1 MKKLLTLILCLAMV
15 LSVFA
20 GCSSTPATEEG
31 ASSSGEAAQG
41 EAADSEYKD
50 TLVFA
55 MNTDVQSMDPQIQND
70 TTSEQVVK
78 MLYNTLLKFQDDGTV
93 VGDLAESW
101 SVSEDKLTWT
111 FNLKQGVKFHNGKEL
126 TSADVKATF
135 DRALNAEAGGLR
147 TTEII
152 KMFTS
157 VEAPDPYTVTITTDG
172 PYGPMES
179 LMCNMSLG
187 IMDADYI
194 EQYGLD
200 LGTSAEGENG
210 TGPFKVVSWE
220 RDQEIV
226 VERFD
231 DYFGTPAKLQTVVY
245 TIIPE
250 AASRVIALET
260 GEVDVIDKPTDE
272 DLARL
277 EADTENYTVLRK
289 PTISQRLFRFGCNDP
304 IMSNT
309 KVRQAIVYAIDRQAI
324 IDALFA
330 GSAYPSTAP
339 LAPVTFGYSD
349 LGEIEQDLELAKSL
363 LAEAGYP
370 DGFDTKIITT
380 ERYQNGI
387 ELAEII
393 SQQLAEIGINAE
405 IEVWEWSALSAS
417 WNGVTADEFDQPIFI
432 MGAGPSM
439 RDADG
444 GLRGLYTTSDT
455 VHVRPG
461 RLSGPVY
468 DRHPQ
473 QRLQLRL
480 LLQRGSGCPHRAG
493 YAGDRPAEAGGDLQG
508 SHGDPV
514 SGRPGRLLALRYV
527 WSGHYLLQGGRRD
540 PEPHFHRYL

>member
-15 LSVFA
+15 LTVFV

-31 ASSSGEAAQG
+31 ASASGDAAQG

-50 TLVFA
+50 TLVYA
-55 MNTDVQSMDPQIQND
+55 LNTDVQSLDPQIQND

-78 MLYNTLLKFQDDGTV
+78 MLYNTLLKFEDDGTV

-152 KMFTS
+152 KMFTA

-200 LGTSAEGENG
+200 LGTSVEGENG

-231 DYFGTPAKLQTVVY
+231 DYFGTPAKLKTVVY
-245 TIIPE
+245 TVIPE

-260 GEVDVIDKPTDE
+260 GEVDVIDKPTNE
-272 DLARL
+272 DLERL
-277 EADTENYTVLRK
+277 EADTENFTVLRK

-304 IMSNT
+304 IISNT

-324 IDALFA
+324 IDALFT

-393 SQQLAEIGINAE
+393 SQQLAEIGINAK

-417 WNGVTADEFDQPIFI
+417 WNGITADEFDQPIFI

-444 GLRGLYTTSDT
+444 GLRGLYTTSET
-455 VHVRPG
+455 G
-461 RLSGPVY
+461 LN
-468 DRHPQ
+468 DRNYGFYSNAEVDALIEQGMQETDQ
-473 QRLQLRL
+473 QKRVEI
-480 LLQRGSGCPHRAG
+480 
-493 YAGDRPAEAGGDLQG
+493 YKEAMEILYRE
-508 SHGDPV
+508 DPV
-514 SGRPGRLLALRYV
+514 AFWLFDMYGLAITSSKVEGVTLSPISTITFENATV
-527 WSGHYLLQGGRRD
+527 KK
-540 PEPHFHRYL
+540 

>member
-15 LSVFA
+15 LTVFV

-31 ASSSGEAAQG
+31 ASASGDAAQG

-50 TLVFA
+50 TLVYA
-55 MNTDVQSMDPQIQND
+55 LNTDVQSLDPQIQND

-152 KMFTS
+152 KMFTA

-200 LGTSAEGENG
+200 LGTSVEGENG

-231 DYFGTPAKLQTVVY
+231 DYFGTPAKLKTVVY
-245 TIIPE
+245 TVIPE

-277 EADTENYTVLRK
+277 EADTENFTVLRK

-304 IMSNT
+304 IISNT

-324 IDALFA
+324 IDALFT
-330 GSAYPSTAP
+330 GSGYPSTAP

-417 WNGVTADEFDQPIFI
+417 WNGITADEFDQPIFI

-444 GLRGLYTTSDT
+444 GLRGLYTTSET
-455 VHVRPG
+455 G
-461 RLSGPVY
+461 LN
-468 DRHPQ
+468 DRNYGFYSNAEVDALIEQGMQETDQ
-473 QRLQLRL
+473 QKRVEI
-480 LLQRGSGCPHRAG
+480 
-493 YAGDRPAEAGGDLQG
+493 YKEAMEILYRE
-508 SHGDPV
+508 DPV
-514 SGRPGRLLALRYV
+514 AFWLFDMYGLAITSSKVEGVTLSPISTITFENATV
-527 WSGHYLLQGGRRD
+527 KK
-540 PEPHFHRYL
+540 

>member
-15 LSVFA
+15 LTVFA

-31 ASSSGEAAQG
+31 ASASGDAAQG

-50 TLVFA
+50 TLVYA
-55 MNTDVQSMDPQIQND
+55 LNTDVQSLDPQIQND

-78 MLYNTLLKFQDDGTV
+78 MLYNTLLKFEDDGTV

-152 KMFTS
+152 KMFTA

-200 LGTSAEGENG
+200 LGTSVEGENG

-231 DYFGTPAKLQTVVY
+231 EYFGTPAKLQTVVY
-245 TIIPE
+245 TVIPE

-260 GEVDVIDKPTDE
+260 GEVDVIDKPTNE
-272 DLARL
+272 DLERL

-304 IMSNT
+304 IISNT

-324 IDALFA
+324 IDALFT

-370 DGFDTKIITT
+370 DGFDTKIVTT

-393 SQQLAEIGINAE
+393 SQQLAEIGINAK

-417 WNGVTADEFDQPIFI
+417 WNGITADEFDQPIFI

-444 GLRGLYTTSDT
+444 GLRGLYTTSET
-455 VHVRPG
+455 G
-461 RLSGPVY
+461 LN
-468 DRHPQ
+468 DRNYGFYSNAEVDALIEQGMQETDQ
-473 QRLQLRL
+473 QKRVEI
-480 LLQRGSGCPHRAG
+480 
-493 YAGDRPAEAGGDLQG
+493 YKEAMEILYRE
-508 SHGDPV
+508 DPV
-514 SGRPGRLLALRYV
+514 AFWLFDMYGLAITSSKVEGVTLSPISTITFENATV
-527 WSGHYLLQGGRRD
+527 KK
-540 PEPHFHRYL
+540 

>member
-15 LSVFA
+15 LTVFA

-78 MLYNTLLKFQDDGTV
+78 MLYNTLLKFEDDGTV

-152 KMFTS
+152 KMFTA
-157 VEAPDPYTVTITTDG
+157 VEAPDPYTVTITTDA

-200 LGTSAEGENG
+200 LGTSVEGENG

-277 EADTENYTVLRK
+277 EADTENFTVLRK

-304 IMSNT
+304 IISNT

-324 IDALFA
+324 IDALFT

-393 SQQLAEIGINAE
+393 SQQLAEIGINAK

-417 WNGVTADEFDQPIFI
+417 WNGITADEFDQPIFI

-444 GLRGLYTTSDT
+444 GLRGLYTTSET
-455 VHVRPG
+455 G
-461 RLSGPVY
+461 LN
-468 DRHPQ
+468 DRNYGFYSNAEVDALIEQGMQETDQ
-473 QRLQLRL
+473 QKRVEI
-480 LLQRGSGCPHRAG
+480 
-493 YAGDRPAEAGGDLQG
+493 YKEAMEILYRE
-508 SHGDPV
+508 DPV
-514 SGRPGRLLALRYV
+514 AFWLFDMYGLAITSSKVEGVTLSPISTITFENATV
-527 WSGHYLLQGGRRD
+527 KK
-540 PEPHFHRYL
+540 

>member
-15 LSVFA
+15 LTVFA

-31 ASSSGEAAQG
+31 ASASGDAAQG

-78 MLYNTLLKFQDDGTV
+78 MLYNTLLKFEDDGTV

-152 KMFTS
+152 KMFTA

-194 EQYGLD
+194 EKYGLD
-200 LGTSAEGENG
+200 LGTSVEGENG

-277 EADTENYTVLRK
+277 EADTENFTVLRK

-304 IMSNT
+304 IISNT

-324 IDALFA
+324 IDALFT

-339 LAPVTFGYSD
+339 LAPVTFGYSN

-370 DGFDTKIITT
+370 DGFDTKIVTT

-417 WNGVTADEFDQPIFI
+417 WNAITADEFDQPIFI

-444 GLRGLYTTSDT
+444 GLRGLYTTSET
-455 VHVRPG
+455 G
-461 RLSGPVY
+461 LN
-468 DRHPQ
+468 DRNYGFYSNAEVDALIEQGMQETDQ
-473 QRLQLRL
+473 QKRVEI
-480 LLQRGSGCPHRAG
+480 
-493 YAGDRPAEAGGDLQG
+493 YKEAMEILYRE
-508 SHGDPV
+508 DPV
-514 SGRPGRLLALRYV
+514 AFWLFDMYGLAITSSKVEGVTLSPISTITFENATV
-527 WSGHYLLQGGRRD
+527 KK
-540 PEPHFHRYL
+540 

>member
-31 ASSSGEAAQG
+31 ASASGDAAQG

-50 TLVFA
+50 TLVYA
-55 MNTDVQSMDPQIQND
+55 LNTDVQSLDPQIQND
-70 TTSEQVVK
+70 TTSESVVK
-78 MLYNTLLKFQDDGTV
+78 MLYNTLLKFEDDGTV

-152 KMFTS
+152 KMFTA

-200 LGTSAEGENG
+200 LGTSVEGENG

-260 GEVDVIDKPTDE
+260 GEVDVIDKPTNE
-272 DLARL
+272 DLERL
-277 EADTENYTVLRK
+277 EADTENFTVLRR

-304 IMSNT
+304 IISNT

-324 IDALFA
+324 IDALFT

-370 DGFDTKIITT
+370 DGFDTKIVTT

-417 WNGVTADEFDQPIFI
+417 WNGITADEFDQPIFI

-444 GLRGLYTTSDT
+444 GLRGLYTTSET
-455 VHVRPG
+455 G
-461 RLSGPVY
+461 LN
-468 DRHPQ
+468 DRNYGFYSNAEVDALIEQGMQETDQ
-473 QRLQLRL
+473 QKRVEI
-480 LLQRGSGCPHRAG
+480 
-493 YAGDRPAEAGGDLQG
+493 YKEAMEILYRE
-508 SHGDPV
+508 DPV
-514 SGRPGRLLALRYV
+514 AFWLFDMYGLAITSSKVEGVTLSPISTITFENATV
-527 WSGHYLLQGGRRD
+527 KK
-540 PEPHFHRYL
+540 

>member
-15 LSVFA
+15 LTVFA

-31 ASSSGEAAQG
+31 ASASGDAAQG

-50 TLVFA
+50 TLVYA
-55 MNTDVQSMDPQIQND
+55 LNTDVQSLDPQIQND

-78 MLYNTLLKFQDDGTV
+78 MLYNTLLKFEDDGTV

-152 KMFTS
+152 KMFTA

-194 EQYGLD
+194 EKYGLD
-200 LGTSAEGENG
+200 LGTSVEGENG

-277 EADTENYTVLRK
+277 EADTENFTVLRK

-304 IMSNT
+304 IISNT

-324 IDALFA
+324 IDALFT

-339 LAPVTFGYSD
+339 LAPVTFGYSN

-370 DGFDTKIITT
+370 DGFDTKIVTT

-417 WNGVTADEFDQPIFI
+417 WNGITADEFDQPIFI

-444 GLRGLYTTSDT
+444 GLRGLYTTSET
-455 VHVRPG
+455 G
-461 RLSGPVY
+461 LN
-468 DRHPQ
+468 DRNYGFYSNAEVDALIEQGMQETDQ
-473 QRLQLRL
+473 QKRVEI
-480 LLQRGSGCPHRAG
+480 
-493 YAGDRPAEAGGDLQG
+493 YKEAMEILYRE
-508 SHGDPV
+508 DPV
-514 SGRPGRLLALRYV
+514 AFWLFDMYGLAITSSKVEGVTLSPISTITFENATV
-527 WSGHYLLQGGRRD
+527 KK
-540 PEPHFHRYL
+540 

>member
-15 LSVFA
+15 LTVFV

-31 ASSSGEAAQG
+31 ASASGDAAQG

-78 MLYNTLLKFQDDGTV
+78 MLYNTLLKFEDDGTV

-157 VEAPDPYTVTITTDG
+157 VEAPDPYTVTITTDA

-231 DYFGTPAKLQTVVY
+231 EYFDTPAKLQTVVY

-277 EADTENYTVLRK
+277 EADTENFTVLRK

-304 IMSNT
+304 IISNT

-324 IDALFA
+324 IDALFT
-330 GSAYPSTAP
+330 GSGYPSTAP

-370 DGFDTKIITT
+370 DGFDTKIVTT

-393 SQQLAEIGINAE
+393 SQQLAQIGINAE

-417 WNGVTADEFDQPIFI
+417 WNGITADEFDQPIFI

-444 GLRGLYTTSDT
+444 GLRGLYTTSET
-455 VHVRPG
+455 G
-461 RLSGPVY
+461 LN
-468 DRHPQ
+468 DRNYGFYSNAEVDALIEQGMQETDQ
-473 QRLQLRL
+473 QKRVEI
-480 LLQRGSGCPHRAG
+480 
-493 YAGDRPAEAGGDLQG
+493 YKEAMEILYRE
-508 SHGDPV
+508 DPV
-514 SGRPGRLLALRYV
+514 AFWLFDMYGLAITSSKVEGVTLSPISTITFENATV
-527 WSGHYLLQGGRRD
+527 KK
-540 PEPHFHRYL
+540 

>member
-31 ASSSGEAAQG
+31 ASASGDAAQG

-78 MLYNTLLKFQDDGTV
+78 MLYNTLLKFEDDGTV

-152 KMFTS
+152 KMFTA

-194 EQYGLD
+194 EKYGLD
-200 LGTSAEGENG
+200 LGTSVEGENG

-277 EADTENYTVLRK
+277 EADTENFTVLRK
-289 PTISQRLFRFGCNDP
+289 PGVSQRLFRFGCNDP
-304 IMSNT
+304 IISNT

-324 IDALFA
+324 IDALFT

-370 DGFDTKIITT
+370 DGFDTKIVTT

-417 WNGVTADEFDQPIFI
+417 WNGITADEFDQPIFI

-444 GLRGLYTTSDT
+444 GLRGLYTTSET
-455 VHVRPG
+455 G
-461 RLSGPVY
+461 LN
-468 DRHPQ
+468 DRNYGFYSNAEVDALIEQGMQETDQ
-473 QRLQLRL
+473 QKRVEI
-480 LLQRGSGCPHRAG
+480 
-493 YAGDRPAEAGGDLQG
+493 YKEAMEILYRE
-508 SHGDPV
+508 DPV
-514 SGRPGRLLALRYV
+514 AFWLFDMYGLAITSSKVEGVTLSPISTITFENATV
-527 WSGHYLLQGGRRD
+527 KK
-540 PEPHFHRYL
+540 

>member
-15 LSVFA
+15 LTVFV

-31 ASSSGEAAQG
+31 ASASGDAAQG

-50 TLVFA
+50 TLVYA
-55 MNTDVQSMDPQIQND
+55 LNTDVQSLDPQIQND

-78 MLYNTLLKFQDDGTV
+78 MLYNTLLKFEDDGTV

-152 KMFTS
+152 KMFTA

-200 LGTSAEGENG
+200 LGTSVEGENG

-245 TIIPE
+245 TVIPE

-277 EADTENYTVLRK
+277 EADTENFTVLRK

-304 IMSNT
+304 IISNT

-324 IDALFA
+324 IDALFT
-330 GSAYPSTAP
+330 GCLLYTSPSP
-339 LAPVTFGYSD
+339 
-349 LGEIEQDLELAKSL
+349 
-363 LAEAGYP
+363 
-370 DGFDTKIITT
+370 
-380 ERYQNGI
+380 
-387 ELAEII
+387 
-393 SQQLAEIGINAE
+393 
-405 IEVWEWSALSAS
+405 
-417 WNGVTADEFDQPIFI
+417 
-432 MGAGPSM
+432 
-439 RDADG
+439 RDA
-444 GLRGLYTTSDT
+444 
-455 VHVRPG
+455 
-461 RLSGPVY
+461 
-468 DRHPQ
+468 
-473 QRLQLRL
+473 
-480 LLQRGSGCPHRAG
+480 
-493 YAGDRPAEAGGDLQG
+493 
-508 SHGDPV
+508 
-514 SGRPGRLLALRYV
+514 
-527 WSGHYLLQGGRRD
+527 
-540 PEPHFHRYL
+540 

>member
-55 MNTDVQSMDPQIQND
+55 MNTDVQSLDPQIQND

-78 MLYNTLLKFQDDGTV
+78 MLYNTLLKFEDDGTV

-152 KMFTS
+152 KMFTA

-200 LGTSAEGENG
+200 LGTSVEGENG

-277 EADTENYTVLRK
+277 EADTENFTVLRK

-304 IMSNT
+304 IISNT

-324 IDALFA
+324 IDALFT
-330 GSAYPSTAP
+330 GSGYPSTAP

-370 DGFDTKIITT
+370 DGFDTKIVTT

-417 WNGVTADEFDQPIFI
+417 WNGITADEFDQPIFI

-444 GLRGLYTTSDT
+444 GLRGLYTTSET
-455 VHVRPG
+455 G
-461 RLSGPVY
+461 LN
-468 DRHPQ
+468 DRNYGFYSNAEVDALIEQGMQETDQ
-473 QRLQLRL
+473 QKRVEI
-480 LLQRGSGCPHRAG
+480 
-493 YAGDRPAEAGGDLQG
+493 YKEAMEILYRE
-508 SHGDPV
+508 DPV
-514 SGRPGRLLALRYV
+514 AFWLFDMYGLAITSSKVEGVTLSPISTITFENATV
-527 WSGHYLLQGGRRD
+527 KK
-540 PEPHFHRYL
+540 

>member
-15 LSVFA
+15 LTVFV

-31 ASSSGEAAQG
+31 ASASGDAAQG

-50 TLVFA
+50 TLVYA
-55 MNTDVQSMDPQIQND
+55 LNTDVQSLDPQIQND

-78 MLYNTLLKFQDDGTV
+78 MLYNTLLKFEDDGTV

-152 KMFTS
+152 KMFTA

-200 LGTSAEGENG
+200 LGTSVEGENG

-231 DYFGTPAKLQTVVY
+231 DYFGTPAKLKTVVY
-245 TIIPE
+245 TVIPE

-260 GEVDVIDKPTDE
+260 GEVDVIDKPTNE
-272 DLARL
+272 DLERL
-277 EADTENYTVLRK
+277 EADTENFTVLRK
-289 PTISQRLFRFGCNDP
+289 PTISQQLFRFGCNDP
-304 IMSNT
+304 IISNT

-324 IDALFA
+324 IDALFT

-370 DGFDTKIITT
+370 DGFDTKIVTT

-393 SQQLAEIGINAE
+393 SQQLAEIGINAK

-417 WNGVTADEFDQPIFI
+417 WNGITADEFDQPIFI

-444 GLRGLYTTSDT
+444 GLRGLYTTSET
-455 VHVRPG
+455 G
-461 RLSGPVY
+461 LN
-468 DRHPQ
+468 DRNYGFYSNAEVDALIEQGMQETDQ
-473 QRLQLRL
+473 QKRVEI
-480 LLQRGSGCPHRAG
+480 
-493 YAGDRPAEAGGDLQG
+493 YKEAMEILYRE
-508 SHGDPV
+508 DPV
-514 SGRPGRLLALRYV
+514 AFWLFDMYGLAITSSKVEGVTLSPISTITFENATV
-527 WSGHYLLQGGRRD
+527 KK
-540 PEPHFHRYL
+540 

>member
-15 LSVFA
+15 LTVFV

-31 ASSSGEAAQG
+31 ASASGDAAQG

-78 MLYNTLLKFQDDGTV
+78 MLYNTLLKFEDDGTV

-157 VEAPDPYTVTITTDG
+157 VEAPDPYTVTITTDA

-231 DYFGTPAKLQTVVY
+231 EYFDTPAKLQTVVY

-277 EADTENYTVLRK
+277 EADTENFTVLRK

-304 IMSNT
+304 IISNT

-324 IDALFA
+324 IAALFT
-330 GSAYPSTAP
+330 GSAYPPTAP

-417 WNGVTADEFDQPIFI
+417 WNGITADEFDQPIFI

-444 GLRGLYTTSDT
+444 GLRGLYTTSET
-455 VHVRPG
+455 G
-461 RLSGPVY
+461 LN
-468 DRHPQ
+468 DRNYGFYSNAEVDALIEQGMQETDQ
-473 QRLQLRL
+473 QKRVEI
-480 LLQRGSGCPHRAG
+480 
-493 YAGDRPAEAGGDLQG
+493 YKEAMEILYRE
-508 SHGDPV
+508 DPV
-514 SGRPGRLLALRYV
+514 AFWLFDMYGLAITSSKVEGVTLSPISTITFENATV
-527 WSGHYLLQGGRRD
+527 KK
-540 PEPHFHRYL
+540 

>member
-15 LSVFA
+15 LTVFV

-31 ASSSGEAAQG
+31 ASASGDAAQG

-50 TLVFA
+50 TLVYA
-55 MNTDVQSMDPQIQND
+55 LNTDVQSLDPQIQND

-78 MLYNTLLKFQDDGTV
+78 MLYNTLLKFEDDGTV

-152 KMFTS
+152 KMFTA

-200 LGTSAEGENG
+200 LGTSVEGENG

-231 DYFGTPAKLQTVVY
+231 DYFGTPAKLKTVVY
-245 TIIPE
+245 TVIPE

-260 GEVDVIDKPTDE
+260 GEVDVIDKPTNE
-272 DLARL
+272 DLERL
-277 EADTENYTVLRK
+277 EADTENFTVLRK

-304 IMSNT
+304 IISNT

-324 IDALFA
+324 IDALFT

-370 DGFDTKIITT
+370 DGFDTKIVTT

-393 SQQLAEIGINAE
+393 SQQLAEIGINAK

-417 WNGVTADEFDQPIFI
+417 WNGITADEFDQPIFI

-444 GLRGLYTTSDT
+444 GLRGLYTTSET
-455 VHVRPG
+455 G
-461 RLSGPVY
+461 LN
-468 DRHPQ
+468 DRNYGFYSNAEVDALIEQGMQETDQ
-473 QRLQLRL
+473 QKRVEI
-480 LLQRGSGCPHRAG
+480 
-493 YAGDRPAEAGGDLQG
+493 YKEAMEILYRE
-508 SHGDPV
+508 DPV
-514 SGRPGRLLALRYV
+514 AFWLFDMYGLAITSSKVEGVTLSPISTITFENATV
-527 WSGHYLLQGGRRD
+527 KK
-540 PEPHFHRYL
+540 

>member
-55 MNTDVQSMDPQIQND
+55 MNTDVQSLDPQIQND

-78 MLYNTLLKFQDDGTV
+78 MLYNTLLKFEDDGTV

-152 KMFTS
+152 KMFTA

-194 EQYGLD
+194 EKYGLD
-200 LGTSAEGENG
+200 LGTSVEGENG

-277 EADTENYTVLRK
+277 EADTENFTVLRK

-304 IMSNT
+304 IISNT

-324 IDALFA
+324 IDALFT
-330 GSAYPSTAP
+330 GSGYPSTAP

-393 SQQLAEIGINAE
+393 SQQLAQIGINAE

-417 WNGVTADEFDQPIFI
+417 WNGITADEFDQPIFI

-444 GLRGLYTTSDT
+444 GLRGLYTTSET
-455 VHVRPG
+455 G
-461 RLSGPVY
+461 LN
-468 DRHPQ
+468 DRNYGFYSNAEVDALIEQGMQETDQ
-473 QRLQLRL
+473 QKRVEI
-480 LLQRGSGCPHRAG
+480 
-493 YAGDRPAEAGGDLQG
+493 YKEAMEILYRE
-508 SHGDPV
+508 DPV
-514 SGRPGRLLALRYV
+514 AFWLFDMYGLAITSSKVEGVTLSPISTITFENATV
-527 WSGHYLLQGGRRD
+527 KK
-540 PEPHFHRYL
+540 

>member
-15 LSVFA
+15 LTVFA

-31 ASSSGEAAQG
+31 ASASGDAAQG

-50 TLVFA
+50 TLVYA
-55 MNTDVQSMDPQIQND
+55 LNTDVQSLDPQIQND
-70 TTSEQVVK
+70 TTSESVVK
-78 MLYNTLLKFQDDGTV
+78 MLYNTLLKFEDDGTV

-152 KMFTS
+152 KMFTA

-200 LGTSAEGENG
+200 LGTSVEGENG

-231 DYFGTPAKLQTVVY
+231 DYFGTPAKLKTVVY
-245 TIIPE
+245 TVIPE

-260 GEVDVIDKPTDE
+260 GEVDVIDKPTNE
-272 DLARL
+272 DLERL
-277 EADTENYTVLRK
+277 EADTENFTVLRK

-304 IMSNT
+304 IISNT

-324 IDALFA
+324 IDALFT

-370 DGFDTKIITT
+370 DGFDTKIVTT

-417 WNGVTADEFDQPIFI
+417 WNGITADEFDQPIFI

-444 GLRGLYTTSDT
+444 GLRGLYTTSET
-455 VHVRPG
+455 G
-461 RLSGPVY
+461 LN
-468 DRHPQ
+468 DRNYGFYSNAEVDALIEQGMQETDQ
-473 QRLQLRL
+473 QKRVEI
-480 LLQRGSGCPHRAG
+480 
-493 YAGDRPAEAGGDLQG
+493 YKEAMEILYRE
-508 SHGDPV
+508 DPV
-514 SGRPGRLLALRYV
+514 AFWLFDMYGLAITSSKVEGVTLSPISTITFENATV
-527 WSGHYLLQGGRRD
+527 KK
-540 PEPHFHRYL
+540 

>member
-15 LSVFA
+15 LTVFV

-31 ASSSGEAAQG
+31 ASASGDAAQG

-78 MLYNTLLKFQDDGTV
+78 MLYNTLLKFEDDGTV

-152 KMFTS
+152 KMFTA

-200 LGTSAEGENG
+200 LGTSVEGENG

-245 TIIPE
+245 TVIPE

-277 EADTENYTVLRK
+277 EADTENFTVLRK

-304 IMSNT
+304 IISNT

-324 IDALFA
+324 IDALFT

-370 DGFDTKIITT
+370 DGFDTKIVTT

-417 WNGVTADEFDQPIFI
+417 WNGITADEFDQPIFI

-455 VHVRPG
+455 G
-461 RLSGPVY
+461 LN
-468 DRHPQ
+468 DRNYGFYSNAEVDALIEQGMQETDQ
-473 QRLQLRL
+473 QKRVEI
-480 LLQRGSGCPHRAG
+480 
-493 YAGDRPAEAGGDLQG
+493 YKEAMEILYRE
-508 SHGDPV
+508 DPV
-514 SGRPGRLLALRYV
+514 AFWLFDMYGLAITSSKVEGVTLSPISTITFENATV
-527 WSGHYLLQGGRRD
+527 KK
-540 PEPHFHRYL
+540 

>member
-15 LSVFA
+15 LTVFA

-31 ASSSGEAAQG
+31 ASASGDAAQG

-152 KMFTS
+152 KMFTA
-157 VEAPDPYTVTITTDG
+157 VEAPDPYTVTITTDA

-277 EADTENYTVLRK
+277 EADTEDFTVLRK

-304 IMSNT
+304 IISNT

-324 IDALFA
+324 IDALFT

-339 LAPVTFGYSD
+339 LAPVTFGYSN

-370 DGFDTKIITT
+370 DGFDTKIVTT

-417 WNGVTADEFDQPIFI
+417 WNGITADEFDQPIFI

-444 GLRGLYTTSDT
+444 GLRGLYTTSET
-455 VHVRPG
+455 G
-461 RLSGPVY
+461 LN
-468 DRHPQ
+468 DRNYGFYSNAEVDALIEQGMQETDQ
-473 QRLQLRL
+473 QKRVEI
-480 LLQRGSGCPHRAG
+480 
-493 YAGDRPAEAGGDLQG
+493 YKEAMEILYRE
-508 SHGDPV
+508 DPV
-514 SGRPGRLLALRYV
+514 AFWLFDMYGLAITSSKVEGVTLSPISTITFENATV
-527 WSGHYLLQGGRRD
+527 KK
-540 PEPHFHRYL
+540 

>member
-15 LSVFA
+15 LTAF

-31 ASSSGEAAQG
+31 ASASGDAAQG

-78 MLYNTLLKFQDDGTV
+78 MLYNTLLKFEDDGTV

-194 EQYGLD
+194 EKYGLD
-200 LGTSAEGENG
+200 LGTSVEGENG

-277 EADTENYTVLRK
+277 EADTENFTVLRK

-304 IMSNT
+304 IISNT

-324 IDALFA
+324 IDALFT

-370 DGFDTKIITT
+370 DGFDTKIVTT

-393 SQQLAEIGINAE
+393 SQQLAEIGINAK

-417 WNGVTADEFDQPIFI
+417 WNGITADEFDQPIFI

-444 GLRGLYTTSDT
+444 GLRGLYTTSET
-455 VHVRPG
+455 G
-461 RLSGPVY
+461 LN
-468 DRHPQ
+468 DRNYGFYSNAEVDALIEQGMQETDQ
-473 QRLQLRL
+473 QKRVEI
-480 LLQRGSGCPHRAG
+480 
-493 YAGDRPAEAGGDLQG
+493 YKEAMEILYRE
-508 SHGDPV
+508 DPV
-514 SGRPGRLLALRYV
+514 AFWLFDMYGLAITSSKVEGVTLSPISTITFENATV
-527 WSGHYLLQGGRRD
+527 KK
-540 PEPHFHRYL
+540 

>member
-15 LSVFA
+15 LTVFA

-31 ASSSGEAAQG
+31 ASASGDAAQG

-78 MLYNTLLKFQDDGTV
+78 MLYNTLLKFEDDGTV

-157 VEAPDPYTVTITTDG
+157 VEAPDPYTVTITTDA

-277 EADTENYTVLRK
+277 EADTENFTVLRK

-304 IMSNT
+304 IISNT

-324 IDALFA
+324 IDALFT
-330 GSAYPSTAP
+330 GSGYPSTAP

-417 WNGVTADEFDQPIFI
+417 WNGITADEFDQPIFI

-444 GLRGLYTTSDT
+444 GLRGLYTTSET
-455 VHVRPG
+455 G
-461 RLSGPVY
+461 LN
-468 DRHPQ
+468 DRNYGFYSNAEVDALIEQGMQETDQ
-473 QRLQLRL
+473 QKRVEI
-480 LLQRGSGCPHRAG
+480 
-493 YAGDRPAEAGGDLQG
+493 YKEAMEILYRE
-508 SHGDPV
+508 DPV
-514 SGRPGRLLALRYV
+514 AFWLFDMYGLAITSSKVEGVTLSPISTITFENATV
-527 WSGHYLLQGGRRD
+527 KK
-540 PEPHFHRYL
+540 

>member
-15 LSVFA
+15 LTVFA

-31 ASSSGEAAQG
+31 ASASGDAAQG

-50 TLVFA
+50 TLVYA
-55 MNTDVQSMDPQIQND
+55 LNTDVQSLDPQIQND

-78 MLYNTLLKFQDDGTV
+78 MLYNTLLKFEDDGTV

-152 KMFTS
+152 KMFTA

-200 LGTSAEGENG
+200 LGTSVEGENG

-231 DYFGTPAKLQTVVY
+231 DYFGTPAKLKTVVY
-245 TIIPE
+245 TVIPE

-260 GEVDVIDKPTDE
+260 GEVDVIDKPTNE
-272 DLARL
+272 DLERL
-277 EADTENYTVLRK
+277 EADTENFTVLRK

-304 IMSNT
+304 IISNT

-324 IDALFA
+324 IDALFT

-370 DGFDTKIITT
+370 DGFDTKIVTT

-405 IEVWEWSALSAS
+405 IDVWEWSALSAS
-417 WNGVTADEFDQPIFI
+417 WNGITADEFDQPIFI

-444 GLRGLYTTSDT
+444 GLRGLYTTSET
-455 VHVRPG
+455 G
-461 RLSGPVY
+461 LN
-468 DRHPQ
+468 DRNYGFYSNAEVDALIEQGMQETDQ
-473 QRLQLRL
+473 QKRVEI
-480 LLQRGSGCPHRAG
+480 
-493 YAGDRPAEAGGDLQG
+493 YKEAMEILYRE
-508 SHGDPV
+508 DPV
-514 SGRPGRLLALRYV
+514 AFWLFDMYGLAITSSKVEGVTLSPISTITFENATV
-527 WSGHYLLQGGRRD
+527 KK
-540 PEPHFHRYL
+540 

>member
-15 LSVFA
+15 LTVFV

-31 ASSSGEAAQG
+31 ASASGDAAQG

-78 MLYNTLLKFQDDGTV
+78 MLYNTLLKFEDDGTV

-152 KMFTS
+152 KMFTA
-157 VEAPDPYTVTITTDG
+157 VEAPDPYTVTITTDA

-277 EADTENYTVLRK
+277 EADTENFTVLRK

-304 IMSNT
+304 IISNT

-324 IDALFA
+324 IDALFT
-330 GSAYPSTAP
+330 GSGYPSTAP

-417 WNGVTADEFDQPIFI
+417 WNGITADEFDQPIFI

-444 GLRGLYTTSDT
+444 GLRGLYTTSET
-455 VHVRPG
+455 G
-461 RLSGPVY
+461 LN
-468 DRHPQ
+468 DRNYGFYSNAEVDALIEQGMQETDQ
-473 QRLQLRL
+473 QKRVEI
-480 LLQRGSGCPHRAG
+480 
-493 YAGDRPAEAGGDLQG
+493 YKEAMEILYRE
-508 SHGDPV
+508 DPV
-514 SGRPGRLLALRYV
+514 AFWLFDMYGLAITSSKVEGVTLSPISTITFENATV
-527 WSGHYLLQGGRRD
+527 KK
-540 PEPHFHRYL
+540 

>member
-15 LSVFA
+15 LTVFV

-31 ASSSGEAAQG
+31 ASASGDAAQG

-50 TLVFA
+50 TLVYA
-55 MNTDVQSMDPQIQND
+55 LNTDVQSLDPQIQND
-70 TTSEQVVK
+70 TTSESVVK
-78 MLYNTLLKFQDDGTV
+78 MLYNTLLKFEDDGTV

-152 KMFTS
+152 KMFTA

-200 LGTSAEGENG
+200 LGTSVEGENG

-231 DYFGTPAKLQTVVY
+231 EYFGTPAKLQTVVY
-245 TIIPE
+245 TVIPE

-260 GEVDVIDKPTDE
+260 GEVDVIDKPTNE
-272 DLARL
+272 DLERL
-277 EADTENYTVLRK
+277 EADTENFTVLRK

-304 IMSNT
+304 IISNT

-324 IDALFA
+324 IDALFT

-339 LAPVTFGYSD
+339 LAPVTFGYSN

-370 DGFDTKIITT
+370 DGFDTKIVTT

-417 WNGVTADEFDQPIFI
+417 WNGITADEFDQPIFI

-444 GLRGLYTTSDT
+444 GLRGLYTTSET
-455 VHVRPG
+455 G
-461 RLSGPVY
+461 LN
-468 DRHPQ
+468 DRNYGFYSNAEVDALIEQGMQETDQ
-473 QRLQLRL
+473 QKRVEI
-480 LLQRGSGCPHRAG
+480 
-493 YAGDRPAEAGGDLQG
+493 YKEAMEILYRE
-508 SHGDPV
+508 DPV
-514 SGRPGRLLALRYV
+514 AFWLFDMYGLAITSSKVEGVTLSPISTITFENATV
-527 WSGHYLLQGGRRD
+527 KK
-540 PEPHFHRYL
+540 

>member
-15 LSVFA
+15 LTVFA

-31 ASSSGEAAQG
+31 ASASGDAAQG

-55 MNTDVQSMDPQIQND
+55 MNTDVQSLDPQIQND

-78 MLYNTLLKFQDDGTV
+78 MLYNTLLKFEDDGTV

-152 KMFTS
+152 KMFTA

-194 EQYGLD
+194 EKYGLD
-200 LGTSAEGENG
+200 LGTSVEGENG

-277 EADTENYTVLRK
+277 EADTENFTVLRK

-304 IMSNT
+304 IISNT

-324 IDALFA
+324 IDALFT
-330 GSAYPSTAP
+330 GSGYPSTAP

-370 DGFDTKIITT
+370 DGFDTKIVTT

-393 SQQLAEIGINAE
+393 SQQLAEIGINAK

-417 WNGVTADEFDQPIFI
+417 WNGITADEFDQPIFI

-444 GLRGLYTTSDT
+444 GLRGLYTTSET
-455 VHVRPG
+455 G
-461 RLSGPVY
+461 LN
-468 DRHPQ
+468 DRNYGFYSNAEVDALIEQGMQETDQ
-473 QRLQLRL
+473 QKRVEI
-480 LLQRGSGCPHRAG
+480 
-493 YAGDRPAEAGGDLQG
+493 YKEAMEILYRE
-508 SHGDPV
+508 DPV
-514 SGRPGRLLALRYV
+514 AFWLFDMYGLAITSSKVEGVTLSPISTITFENATV
-527 WSGHYLLQGGRRD
+527 KK
-540 PEPHFHRYL
+540 

>member
-15 LSVFA
+15 LTVFV

-31 ASSSGEAAQG
+31 ASASGDAAQG

-50 TLVFA
+50 TLVYA
-55 MNTDVQSMDPQIQND
+55 LNTDVQSLDPQIQND
-70 TTSEQVVK
+70 TTSESVVK
-78 MLYNTLLKFQDDGTV
+78 MLYNTLLKFEDDGTV

-152 KMFTS
+152 KMFTA

-231 DYFGTPAKLQTVVY
+231 DYFGTPAKLKTVVY
-245 TIIPE
+245 TVIPE

-260 GEVDVIDKPTDE
+260 GEVDVIDKPTNE
-272 DLARL
+272 DLERL
-277 EADTENYTVLRK
+277 EADTENFTVLRK

-304 IMSNT
+304 IISNT

-324 IDALFA
+324 IDALFT

-339 LAPVTFGYSD
+339 LAPVTFGYSN

-370 DGFDTKIITT
+370 DGFDTKIVTT

-417 WNGVTADEFDQPIFI
+417 WNGITADEFDQPIFI

-444 GLRGLYTTSDT
+444 GLRGLYTTSET
-455 VHVRPG
+455 G
-461 RLSGPVY
+461 LN
-468 DRHPQ
+468 DRNYGFYSNAEVDALIEQGMQETDQ
-473 QRLQLRL
+473 QKRVEI
-480 LLQRGSGCPHRAG
+480 
-493 YAGDRPAEAGGDLQG
+493 YKEAMEILYRE
-508 SHGDPV
+508 DPV
-514 SGRPGRLLALRYV
+514 AFWLFDMYGLAITSSKVEGVTLSPISTITFENATV
-527 WSGHYLLQGGRRD
+527 KK
-540 PEPHFHRYL
+540 

>member
-15 LSVFA
+15 LTVFA

-31 ASSSGEAAQG
+31 ASASGDAAQG

-55 MNTDVQSMDPQIQND
+55 MNTDVQSLDPQIQND

-78 MLYNTLLKFQDDGTV
+78 MLYNTLLKFEDDGTV

-152 KMFTS
+152 KMFTA
-157 VEAPDPYTVTITTDG
+157 VEAPDPYTVTITTDA

-277 EADTENYTVLRK
+277 EADTENFTVLRK

-304 IMSNT
+304 IISNT

-324 IDALFA
+324 IDALFT

-417 WNGVTADEFDQPIFI
+417 WNGITADEFDQPIFI

-444 GLRGLYTTSDT
+444 GLRGLYTTSET
-455 VHVRPG
+455 G
-461 RLSGPVY
+461 LN
-468 DRHPQ
+468 DRNYGFYSNAEVDALIEQGMQETDQ
-473 QRLQLRL
+473 QKRVEI
-480 LLQRGSGCPHRAG
+480 
-493 YAGDRPAEAGGDLQG
+493 YKEAMEILYRE
-508 SHGDPV
+508 DPV
-514 SGRPGRLLALRYV
+514 AFWLFDMYGLAITSSKVEGVTLSPISTITFENATV
-527 WSGHYLLQGGRRD
+527 KK
-540 PEPHFHRYL
+540 

>member
-15 LSVFA
+15 LTVFA

-31 ASSSGEAAQG
+31 ASASGDAAQG

-50 TLVFA
+50 TLVYA
-55 MNTDVQSMDPQIQND
+55 LNTDVQSLDPQIQND

-78 MLYNTLLKFQDDGTV
+78 MLYNTLLKFEDDGTV

-152 KMFTS
+152 KMFTA

-200 LGTSAEGENG
+200 LGTSVEGENG

-231 DYFGTPAKLQTVVY
+231 DYFGTPAKLKTVVY
-245 TIIPE
+245 TVIPE

-260 GEVDVIDKPTDE
+260 GEVDVIDKPTNE
-272 DLARL
+272 DLERL
-277 EADTENYTVLRK
+277 EADTENFTVLRK

-304 IMSNT
+304 IISNT

-324 IDALFA
+324 IDALFT
-330 GSAYPSTAP
+330 GSGYPSTAP

-370 DGFDTKIITT
+370 DGFDTKIVTT

-393 SQQLAEIGINAE
+393 SQQLAEIGINAK

-417 WNGVTADEFDQPIFI
+417 WNGITADEFDQPIFI

-444 GLRGLYTTSDT
+444 GLRGLYTTSET
-455 VHVRPG
+455 G
-461 RLSGPVY
+461 LN
-468 DRHPQ
+468 DRNYGFYSNAEVDALIEQGMQETDQ
-473 QRLQLRL
+473 QKRVEI
-480 LLQRGSGCPHRAG
+480 
-493 YAGDRPAEAGGDLQG
+493 YKEAMEILYRE
-508 SHGDPV
+508 DPV
-514 SGRPGRLLALRYV
+514 AFWLFDMYGLAITSSKVEGVTLSPISTITFENATV
-527 WSGHYLLQGGRRD
+527 KK
-540 PEPHFHRYL
+540 

>member
-15 LSVFA
+15 LTVFA

-31 ASSSGEAAQG
+31 ASASGDAAQG

-50 TLVFA
+50 TLVYA
-55 MNTDVQSMDPQIQND
+55 LNTDVQSLDPQIQND

-78 MLYNTLLKFQDDGTV
+78 MLYNTLLKFEDDGTV

-152 KMFTS
+152 KMFTA

-194 EQYGLD
+194 EKYGLD
-200 LGTSAEGENG
+200 LGTSVEGENG

-231 DYFGTPAKLQTVVY
+231 DYFGTPAKLKTVVY
-245 TIIPE
+245 TVIPE

-260 GEVDVIDKPTDE
+260 GEVDVIDKPTNE
-272 DLARL
+272 DLERL
-277 EADTENYTVLRK
+277 EADTENFTVLRK

-304 IMSNT
+304 IISNT

-324 IDALFA
+324 IDALFT

-370 DGFDTKIITT
+370 DGFDTKIVTT

-417 WNGVTADEFDQPIFI
+417 WNGITADEFDQPIFI

-444 GLRGLYTTSDT
+444 GLRGLYTTSET
-455 VHVRPG
+455 G
-461 RLSGPVY
+461 LN
-468 DRHPQ
+468 DRNYGFYSNAEVDALIEQGMQETDQ
-473 QRLQLRL
+473 QKRVEI
-480 LLQRGSGCPHRAG
+480 
-493 YAGDRPAEAGGDLQG
+493 YKEAMEILYRE
-508 SHGDPV
+508 DPV
-514 SGRPGRLLALRYV
+514 AFWLFDMYGLAITSSKVEGVTLSPISTITFENATV
-527 WSGHYLLQGGRRD
+527 KK
-540 PEPHFHRYL
+540 

>member
-15 LSVFA
+15 LTVFV

-31 ASSSGEAAQG
+31 ASASGDAAQG

-152 KMFTS
+152 KMFTA
-157 VEAPDPYTVTITTDG
+157 VEAPDPYTVTITTDA

-231 DYFGTPAKLQTVVY
+231 DYFGTPAKLKTVVY

-277 EADTENYTVLRK
+277 EADTENFTVLRK

-304 IMSNT
+304 IISNT

-324 IDALFA
+324 IDALFT
-330 GSAYPSTAP
+330 GSGYPSTAP

-370 DGFDTKIITT
+370 DGFDTKIVTT

-417 WNGVTADEFDQPIFI
+417 WNGITADEFDQPIFI

-444 GLRGLYTTSDT
+444 GLRGLYTTSET
-455 VHVRPG
+455 G
-461 RLSGPVY
+461 LN
-468 DRHPQ
+468 DRNYGFYSNAEVDALIEQGMQETDQ
-473 QRLQLRL
+473 QKRVEI
-480 LLQRGSGCPHRAG
+480 
-493 YAGDRPAEAGGDLQG
+493 YKEAMEILYRE
-508 SHGDPV
+508 DPV
-514 SGRPGRLLALRYV
+514 AFWLFDMYGLAITSSKVEGVTLSPISTITFENATV
-527 WSGHYLLQGGRRD
+527 KK
-540 PEPHFHRYL
+540 

>member
-78 MLYNTLLKFQDDGTV
+78 MLYNTLLKFEDDGTV

-152 KMFTS
+152 KMFTA

-194 EQYGLD
+194 EKYGLD
-200 LGTSAEGENG
+200 LGTSVEGENG

-277 EADTENYTVLRK
+277 EADTENFTVLRK

-304 IMSNT
+304 IISNT

-324 IDALFA
+324 IDALFT

-339 LAPVTFGYSD
+339 LAPVTFGYSN

-417 WNGVTADEFDQPIFI
+417 WNGITADEFDQPIFI

-444 GLRGLYTTSDT
+444 GLRGLYTTSET
-455 VHVRPG
+455 G
-461 RLSGPVY
+461 LN
-468 DRHPQ
+468 DRNYGFYSNAEVDALIEQGMQETDQ
-473 QRLQLRL
+473 QKRVEI
-480 LLQRGSGCPHRAG
+480 
-493 YAGDRPAEAGGDLQG
+493 YKEAMEILYRE
-508 SHGDPV
+508 DPV
-514 SGRPGRLLALRYV
+514 AFWLFDMYGLAITSSKVEGVTLSPISTITFENATV
-527 WSGHYLLQGGRRD
+527 KK
-540 PEPHFHRYL
+540 

>member
-15 LSVFA
+15 LTVFA

-31 ASSSGEAAQG
+31 ASASGDAAQG

-157 VEAPDPYTVTITTDG
+157 VEAPDPYTVTITTDA

-231 DYFGTPAKLQTVVY
+231 EYFDTPAKLQTVVY

-277 EADTENYTVLRK
+277 EADTENFTVLRK

-304 IMSNT
+304 IISNT

-324 IDALFA
+324 IDALFT
-330 GSAYPSTAP
+330 GSGYPSTAP

-417 WNGVTADEFDQPIFI
+417 WNGITADEFDQPIFI

-444 GLRGLYTTSDT
+444 GLRGLYTTSET
-455 VHVRPG
+455 G
-461 RLSGPVY
+461 LN
-468 DRHPQ
+468 DRNYGFYSNAEVDALIEQGMQETDQ
-473 QRLQLRL
+473 QKRVEI
-480 LLQRGSGCPHRAG
+480 
-493 YAGDRPAEAGGDLQG
+493 YKEAMEILYRE
-508 SHGDPV
+508 DPV
-514 SGRPGRLLALRYV
+514 AFWLFDMYGLAITSSKVEGVTLSPISTITFENATV
-527 WSGHYLLQGGRRD
+527 KK
-540 PEPHFHRYL
+540 

>member
-15 LSVFA
+15 LTVFA

-31 ASSSGEAAQG
+31 ASASGDAAQG

-78 MLYNTLLKFQDDGTV
+78 MLYNTLLKFEDDGTV

-157 VEAPDPYTVTITTDG
+157 VEAPDPYTVTITTDA

-231 DYFGTPAKLQTVVY
+231 EYFDTPAKLQTVVY

-277 EADTENYTVLRK
+277 EADTENFTVLRK

-304 IMSNT
+304 IISNT

-324 IDALFA
+324 IDALFT
-330 GSAYPSTAP
+330 GSGYPSTAP

-417 WNGVTADEFDQPIFI
+417 WNGITADEFDQPIFI

-444 GLRGLYTTSDT
+444 GLRGLYTTSET
-455 VHVRPG
+455 G
-461 RLSGPVY
+461 LN
-468 DRHPQ
+468 DRNYGFYSNAEVDALIEQGMQETDQ
-473 QRLQLRL
+473 QKRVEI
-480 LLQRGSGCPHRAG
+480 
-493 YAGDRPAEAGGDLQG
+493 YKEAMEILYRE
-508 SHGDPV
+508 DPV
-514 SGRPGRLLALRYV
+514 AFWLFDMYGLAITSSKVEGVTLSPISTITFENATV
-527 WSGHYLLQGGRRD
+527 KK
-540 PEPHFHRYL
+540 

>member
-15 LSVFA
+15 LTVFA

-31 ASSSGEAAQG
+31 ASASGDAAQG

-55 MNTDVQSMDPQIQND
+55 MNTDVQSLDPQIQND

-78 MLYNTLLKFQDDGTV
+78 MLYNTLLKFEDDGTV

-157 VEAPDPYTVTITTDG
+157 VEAPDPYTVTITTDA

-200 LGTSAEGENG
+200 LGTSAAGENG

-277 EADTENYTVLRK
+277 EADTENFTVLRK

-304 IMSNT
+304 IISNT

-324 IDALFA
+324 IDALFT
-330 GSAYPSTAP
+330 GSGYPSTAP

-417 WNGVTADEFDQPIFI
+417 WNGITADEFDQPIFI

-444 GLRGLYTTSDT
+444 GLRGLYTTSET
-455 VHVRPG
+455 G
-461 RLSGPVY
+461 LN
-468 DRHPQ
+468 DRNYGFYSNAEVDSLIEQGMQETDQ
-473 QRLQLRL
+473 QKRVEI
-480 LLQRGSGCPHRAG
+480 
-493 YAGDRPAEAGGDLQG
+493 YKEAMEILYRE
-508 SHGDPV
+508 DPV
-514 SGRPGRLLALRYV
+514 AFWLFDMYGLAITSSRVEGVTLSPISTITFENATV
-527 WSGHYLLQGGRRD
+527 KK
-540 PEPHFHRYL
+540 

>member
-15 LSVFA
+15 LTVFA

-31 ASSSGEAAQG
+31 ASASGDAAQG

-50 TLVFA
+50 TLVYA
-55 MNTDVQSMDPQIQND
+55 LNTDVQSLDPQIQND

-78 MLYNTLLKFQDDGTV
+78 MLYNTLLKFEDDGTV

-152 KMFTS
+152 KMFTA
-157 VEAPDPYTVTITTDG
+157 VEAPDPYTVTITTDA

-277 EADTENYTVLRK
+277 EADTENFTVLRK

-304 IMSNT
+304 IISNT

-324 IDALFA
+324 IDALFT
-330 GSAYPSTAP
+330 GSGYPSTAP

-417 WNGVTADEFDQPIFI
+417 WNGITADEFDQPIFI

-444 GLRGLYTTSDT
+444 GLRGLYTTSET
-455 VHVRPG
+455 G
-461 RLSGPVY
+461 LN
-468 DRHPQ
+468 DRNYGFYSNAEVDALIEQGMQETDQ
-473 QRLQLRL
+473 QKRVEI
-480 LLQRGSGCPHRAG
+480 
-493 YAGDRPAEAGGDLQG
+493 YKEAMEILYRE
-508 SHGDPV
+508 DPV
-514 SGRPGRLLALRYV
+514 AFWLFDMYGLAITSSKVEGVTLSPISTITFENATV
-527 WSGHYLLQGGRRD
+527 KK
-540 PEPHFHRYL
+540 

>member
-15 LSVFA
+15 LTVFA

-31 ASSSGEAAQG
+31 ASASGDAAQG

-50 TLVFA
+50 TLVYA
-55 MNTDVQSMDPQIQND
+55 LNTDVQSLDPQIQND

-78 MLYNTLLKFQDDGTV
+78 MLYNTLLKFEDDGTV

-152 KMFTS
+152 KMFTA

-277 EADTENYTVLRK
+277 EADTENFTVLRK

-304 IMSNT
+304 IISNT

-324 IDALFA
+324 IDALFT

-393 SQQLAEIGINAE
+393 SQQLAEIGINAK

-417 WNGVTADEFDQPIFI
+417 WNGITADEFDQPIFI

-444 GLRGLYTTSDT
+444 GLRGLYTTSET
-455 VHVRPG
+455 G
-461 RLSGPVY
+461 LN
-468 DRHPQ
+468 DRNYGFYSNAEVDALIEQGMQETDQ
-473 QRLQLRL
+473 QKRVEI
-480 LLQRGSGCPHRAG
+480 
-493 YAGDRPAEAGGDLQG
+493 YKEAMEILYRE
-508 SHGDPV
+508 DPV
-514 SGRPGRLLALRYV
+514 AFWLFDMYGLAITSSKVEGVTLSPISTITFENATV
-527 WSGHYLLQGGRRD
+527 KK
-540 PEPHFHRYL
+540 

>member
-15 LSVFA
+15 LTVFA

-31 ASSSGEAAQG
+31 ASASGDAAQG

-78 MLYNTLLKFQDDGTV
+78 MLYNTLLKFEDDGTV

-157 VEAPDPYTVTITTDG
+157 VEAPDPYTVTITTDA

-231 DYFGTPAKLQTVVY
+231 EYFDTPAKLQTVVY

-277 EADTENYTVLRK
+277 EADTENFTVLRK

-304 IMSNT
+304 IISNT

-324 IDALFA
+324 IDALFT
-330 GSAYPSTAP
+330 GSGYPSTAP

-417 WNGVTADEFDQPIFI
+417 WNGITADEFDQPIFI

-444 GLRGLYTTSDT
+444 GLRGLYTTSET
-455 VHVRPG
+455 G
-461 RLSGPVY
+461 LN
-468 DRHPQ
+468 DRNYGFYSNAEVDSLIEQGMQETDQ
-473 QRLQLRL
+473 QKRVEI
-480 LLQRGSGCPHRAG
+480 
-493 YAGDRPAEAGGDLQG
+493 YKEAMEILYRE
-508 SHGDPV
+508 DPV
-514 SGRPGRLLALRYV
+514 AFWLFDMYGLAITSSRVEGVTLSPISTITFENATV
-527 WSGHYLLQGGRRD
+527 KK
-540 PEPHFHRYL
+540 

>member
-15 LSVFA
+15 LTVFV

-31 ASSSGEAAQG
+31 ASASGDAAQG

-50 TLVFA
+50 TLVYA
-55 MNTDVQSMDPQIQND
+55 LNTDVQSLDPQIQND

-78 MLYNTLLKFQDDGTV
+78 MLYNTLLKFEDDGTV

-152 KMFTS
+152 KMFTA

-200 LGTSAEGENG
+200 LGTSVEGENG

-231 DYFGTPAKLQTVVY
+231 DYFGTPAKLKTVVY
-245 TIIPE
+245 TVIPE

-260 GEVDVIDKPTDE
+260 GEVDVIDKPTNE
-272 DLARL
+272 DLERL
-277 EADTENYTVLRK
+277 EADTENFTVLRK

-304 IMSNT
+304 IISNT

-324 IDALFA
+324 IDALFT

-417 WNGVTADEFDQPIFI
+417 WNGITADEFDQPIFI

-444 GLRGLYTTSDT
+444 GLRGLYTTSET
-455 VHVRPG
+455 G
-461 RLSGPVY
+461 LN
-468 DRHPQ
+468 DRNYGFYSNAEVDALIEQGMQETDQ
-473 QRLQLRL
+473 QKRVEI
-480 LLQRGSGCPHRAG
+480 
-493 YAGDRPAEAGGDLQG
+493 YKEAMEILYRE
-508 SHGDPV
+508 DPV
-514 SGRPGRLLALRYV
+514 AFWLFDMYGLAITSSKVEGVTLSPISTITFENATV
-527 WSGHYLLQGGRRD
+527 KK
-540 PEPHFHRYL
+540 

>member
-78 MLYNTLLKFQDDGTV
+78 MLYNTLLKFEDDGTV

-157 VEAPDPYTVTITTDG
+157 VEAPDPYTVTITTDA

-277 EADTENYTVLRK
+277 EADTENFTVLRK

-304 IMSNT
+304 IISNT

-324 IDALFA
+324 IDALFT
-330 GSAYPSTAP
+330 GSGYPSTAP

-370 DGFDTKIITT
+370 DGFDTKIVTT

-417 WNGVTADEFDQPIFI
+417 WNGITADEFDQPIFI

-444 GLRGLYTTSDT
+444 GLRGLYTTSET
-455 VHVRPG
+455 G
-461 RLSGPVY
+461 LN
-468 DRHPQ
+468 DRNYGFYSNAEVDALIEQGMQETDQ
-473 QRLQLRL
+473 QKRVEI
-480 LLQRGSGCPHRAG
+480 
-493 YAGDRPAEAGGDLQG
+493 YKEAMEILYRE
-508 SHGDPV
+508 DPV
-514 SGRPGRLLALRYV
+514 AFWLFDMYGLAITSSKVEGVTLSPISTITFENATV
-527 WSGHYLLQGGRRD
+527 KK
-540 PEPHFHRYL
+540 

>member
-15 LSVFA
+15 LTVFA

-31 ASSSGEAAQG
+31 ASASGDAAQG

-78 MLYNTLLKFQDDGTV
+78 MLYNTLLKFEDDGTV

-152 KMFTS
+152 KMFTA
-157 VEAPDPYTVTITTDG
+157 VEAPDPYTVTITTDA

-277 EADTENYTVLRK
+277 EADTENFTVLRK

-304 IMSNT
+304 IISNT

-324 IDALFA
+324 IDALFT
-330 GSAYPSTAP
+330 GSGYPSTAP

-370 DGFDTKIITT
+370 DGFDTKIVTT

-417 WNGVTADEFDQPIFI
+417 WNGITADEFDQPIFI

-444 GLRGLYTTSDT
+444 GLRGLYTTSET
-455 VHVRPG
+455 G
-461 RLSGPVY
+461 LN
-468 DRHPQ
+468 DRNYGFYSNAEVDALIEQGMQETDQ
-473 QRLQLRL
+473 QKRVEI
-480 LLQRGSGCPHRAG
+480 
-493 YAGDRPAEAGGDLQG
+493 YKEAMEILYRE
-508 SHGDPV
+508 DPV
-514 SGRPGRLLALRYV
+514 AFWLFDMYGLAITSSKVEGVTLSPISTITFENATV
-527 WSGHYLLQGGRRD
+527 KK
-540 PEPHFHRYL
+540 

>member
-15 LSVFA
+15 LTVFV

-31 ASSSGEAAQG
+31 ASASGDAAQG

-78 MLYNTLLKFQDDGTV
+78 MLYNTLLKFEDDGTV

-152 KMFTS
+152 KMFTA

-200 LGTSAEGENG
+200 LGTSVEGENG

-231 DYFGTPAKLQTVVY
+231 EYFGTPAKLQTVVY
-245 TIIPE
+245 TVIPE

-260 GEVDVIDKPTDE
+260 GEVDVIDKPTNE
-272 DLARL
+272 DLERL
-277 EADTENYTVLRK
+277 EADTENFTVLRR

-304 IMSNT
+304 IISNT

-324 IDALFA
+324 IDALFT

-370 DGFDTKIITT
+370 DGFDTKIVTT

-417 WNGVTADEFDQPIFI
+417 WNGITADEFDQPIFI

-444 GLRGLYTTSDT
+444 GLRGLYTTSET
-455 VHVRPG
+455 G
-461 RLSGPVY
+461 LN
-468 DRHPQ
+468 DRNYGFYSNAEVDALIEQGMQETDQ
-473 QRLQLRL
+473 QKRVEI
-480 LLQRGSGCPHRAG
+480 
-493 YAGDRPAEAGGDLQG
+493 YKEAMEILYRE
-508 SHGDPV
+508 DPV
-514 SGRPGRLLALRYV
+514 AFWLFDMYGLAITSSKVEGVTLSPISTITFENATV
-527 WSGHYLLQGGRRD
+527 KK
-540 PEPHFHRYL
+540 